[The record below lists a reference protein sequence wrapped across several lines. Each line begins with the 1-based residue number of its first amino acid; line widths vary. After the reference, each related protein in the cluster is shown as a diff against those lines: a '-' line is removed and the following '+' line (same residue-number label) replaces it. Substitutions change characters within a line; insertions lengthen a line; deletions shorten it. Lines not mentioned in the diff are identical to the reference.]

1 MVDGTADHPLIEFQ
15 FGAAFDG
22 LPALKIGVFFGC
34 DRRHNPGAVGEEQGV
49 AHVEENEP
57 GFDHESILTNG
68 CPTRVSLVVISKAQA
83 LRSKAHDPMAFAA
96 SALLSSFSRG
106 TRAVLAMYSA
116 TRAAA
121 TMLIGLAMAAVS
133 REPRQDIYN
142 ILWAVVF
149 GFATL
154 NILSLATR
162 RMEPGR
168 RRMTF
173 GELMAVM
180 VVVVSVFL
188 LGWEMLSLLHIF
200 PIKLK
205 R

>member
-1 MVDGTADHPLIEFQ
+1 MA
-15 FGAAFDG
+15 
-22 LPALKIGVFFGC
+22 
-34 DRRHNPGAVGEEQGV
+34 
-49 AHVEENEP
+49 
-57 GFDHESILTNG
+57 NG
-68 CPTRVSLVVISKAQA
+68 VSLLISG
-83 LRSKAHDPMAFAA
+83 FA
-96 SALLSSFSRG
+96 RT
-106 TRAVLAMYSA
+106 TRAVLAGYPAARASA
-116 TRAAA
+116 
-121 TMLIGLAMAAVS
+121 AMALGMAVAVFS
-133 REPRQDIYN
+133 REPRQDVYN

-180 VVVVSVFL
+180 VVVVSIFL
-188 LGWEMLSLLHIF
+188 LGWELLNLLHIF